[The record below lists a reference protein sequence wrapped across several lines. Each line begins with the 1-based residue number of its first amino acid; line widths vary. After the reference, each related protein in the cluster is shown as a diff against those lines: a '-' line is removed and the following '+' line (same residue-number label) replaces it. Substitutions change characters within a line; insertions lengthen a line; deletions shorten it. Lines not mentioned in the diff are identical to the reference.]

1 METNELYTV
10 FVKDYL
16 ETMFYFYLKKT
27 GNSHDAEDLTQ
38 ETAFHI
44 LHALAHGTVP
54 TCFSAWVWQIA
65 RNQYRVWA
73 TRKHRD
79 IQSKAAFDIADYEIP
94 DAELQ
99 PETVVENTEQLA
111 LLRRE
116 LAFIRSDYRQILLAY
131 YCERKKVNEI
141 AHALSLPPGTV
152 MSKLY
157 RARNTLKEGL
167 DMAREFG
174 KRSYHP
180 EQLRFFAS
188 GNQPS
193 GLPWRAVERKI
204 PVNILAEA
212 NNNPCTIEELAL
224 SLGIAIPYMEEE
236 VELLVRAQLLKK
248 IDTERYLTSFF
259 ISPVEC
265 QNEAS
270 ALCCDFAEK
279 HADEIFALGKLFM
292 AETKKAGAITT
303 AYPEND
309 VEMFFAFRAEQAL
322 ELSALPRGIYFK
334 PKRTD
339 GGNWGFF
346 GMENG
351 SVCRLPS
358 SFFSNNGMGDGKRN
372 WIGYQCNDEKKIDG
386 FSECRYAHDVPSC
399 HLLPIIQKI
408 AQGTDAKLLKKTDPD
423 AVAALVSQKFCLS
436 HADGTLFVNAILCP
450 GQIDEEALTKRLS
463 AAPAFQALHAEMASL
478 VRQIRSVIEKYS
490 NPYLKEEFD
499 YAVAMSLNLR
509 CLCARMWKDH
519 GLYHGNMREFCEF
532 CY

>member
-1 METNELYTV
+1 MEPNDLRAV

-16 ETMFYFYLKKT
+16 GTMFYFYLKKT

-38 ETAFHI
+38 EAAFHI

-65 RNQYRVWA
+65 RNRYRIWA
-73 TRKHRD
+73 TRKNRD
-79 IQSKAAFDIADYEIP
+79 AQTKAALDIADYEIP

-99 PETVVENTEQLA
+99 PATVIEKTEQLA

-131 YCERKKVNEI
+131 YSERKKVGEI

-180 EQLRFFAS
+180 EQLRFCAS

-193 GLPWRAVERKI
+193 GLPWCAVERKI

-224 SLGIAIPYMEEE
+224 SLGIAVPYMEEE
-236 VELLVRAQLLKK
+236 VALLVRAELLKK
-248 IDTERYLTSFF
+248 TDADRYLTNFF

-265 QNEAS
+265 QNEVN

-279 HADEIFALGKLFM
+279 HADEIFALGNLFR
-292 AETKKAGAITT
+292 TKTQNAGAITT

-322 ELSALPRGIYFK
+322 ELSVLPRGIYFK
-334 PKRTD
+334 PKRAD

-346 GMENG
+346 GMESG
-351 SVCRLPS
+351 SVCRLPR

-372 WIGYQCNDEKKIDG
+372 WIGYQCEDAKTTEG
-386 FSECRYAHDVPSC
+386 FSICRYATHVPSC
-399 HLLPIIQKI
+399 HLLPTLQKI
-408 AQGTDAKLLKKTDPD
+408 AQGTDPQRLNETEPD
-423 AVAALVSQKFCLS
+423 AVAALISQKFCLTR
-436 HADGTLFVNAILCP
+436 ADGTLYVNAILCP
-450 GQIDEEALTKRLS
+450 GQIDEEALTEQLS
-463 AAPAFQALHAEMASL
+463 GAPAFQALHAEMAAL
-478 VRQIRSVIEKYS
+478 VRQVRSIIETYS
-490 NPYLKEEFD
+490 NPYLKSEFD
-499 YAVAMSLNLR
+499 YAVAMSLDLR
-509 CLCARMWKDH
+509 ALCARLWKDR
-519 GLYHGNMREFCEF
+519 GLYRGNMREFCEF